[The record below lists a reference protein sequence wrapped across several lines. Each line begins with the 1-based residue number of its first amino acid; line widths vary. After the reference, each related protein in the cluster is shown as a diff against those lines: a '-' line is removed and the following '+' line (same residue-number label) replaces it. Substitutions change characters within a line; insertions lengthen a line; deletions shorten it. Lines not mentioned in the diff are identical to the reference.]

1 MRLSKIQKEGIRD
14 YALDLGFDI
23 VRFTDAEDLT
33 KDGEVFQQW
42 LAEGNHAD
50 MAWMENGIEKR
61 AQPREVLEGARSVI
75 CLATNYYVEEEL
87 DSGSSAVGTSSQYLA
102 SLESRANTPFTNS
115 YSTGLNRNDSAGGE
129 GFGKVAR
136 YAHGRDYHKIIGKRL
151 KKMVKW
157 LQEEWPE
164 SGNKAYVDTGPVL
177 ERALAQKAGIGFVGK
192 NTLVISREFGSW
204 IFLSE
209 IFTTLNIRPD
219 TGTGWAASEISGQQV
234 EEGRTGGAPFASCG
248 SCRKCIDACPT
259 GALSKYKLDAR
270 KCIAYHT
277 IENRGEIPDEIAKN
291 LNGYVFGCD
300 ICQEVCPHN
309 CRAQKTKE
317 EAFKM
322 RIAGAKLDL
331 DEVLAIRSKEE
342 FDERFA
348 GSPVRR
354 AKLEGLQR
362 NAGILRKNGKR
373 LTHRNK
379 QL

>member
-33 KDGEVFQQW
+33 KDGEFFQQW

-87 DSGSSAVGTSSQYLA
+87 DSGSSG
-102 SLESRANTPFTNS
+102 
-115 YSTGLNRNDSAGGE
+115 GGE
-129 GFGKVAR
+129 SFGKVAR

-157 LQEEWPE
+157 LQEEWPD

-219 TGTGWAASEISGQQV
+219 TGTGWAASEIAGQQG

-259 GALSKYKLDAR
+259 GALSEYKLDAR
-270 KCIAYHT
+270 KCIAFHT
-277 IENRGEIPDEIAKN
+277 IENRGEIPDEIAEN

-331 DEVLAIRSKEE
+331 EEILAIESKEE
-342 FDERFA
+342 FDKKFA

-362 NAGILRKNGKR
+362 NAGILRKNGER
-373 LTHRNK
+373 LTGGDK
-379 QL
+379 